1 MRVNENGKGHALFWA
16 TKPIQDPHQMPTM
29 RPPLL
34 PHYEEEMRGM
44 RFRCLSQDS
53 TLLLAKQEREP
64 SKNRVKNTHNA
75 PESHPTVLEESLCF
89 LIPFTALWA
98 GRLVWLGY
106 LPDSCTQETQVVAG
120 SNPARPTTQL
130 VFFRKRLCRSII
142 VSATTPSAAPAIAAK
157 GNIPT
162 SNLVP
167 AEST

>member
-64 SKNRVKNTHNA
+64 SKNRVKNTHNL

-106 LPDSCTQETQVVAG
+106 LPDRYPGNAG
-120 SNPARPTTQL
+120 GRRFKSGPAHHSTSVLPQASLPQYYRECNNA
-130 VFFRKRLCRSII
+130 KRRTCHRG
-142 VSATTPSAAPAIAAK
+142 K
-157 GNIPT
+157 
-162 SNLVP
+162 
-167 AEST
+167 E